1 MSGIMHEKVVVVTG
15 GGSGI
20 GAASAKILAAQGA
33 QVVIGYHR
41 NSEAAEA
48 VCAALPGVGHF
59 CISIIINDSGS
70 ISKAVSEISSR
81 TRRVDVLVNSAGST
95 MPIPASDLDALTDE
109 LFDEITQV
117 NLRSTF
123 SVIRAF
129 RPLLGQSN
137 NAAIVNI
144 GSLAGRTGVG
154 SNLAYSAAKAGLHTL
169 TMGLARVLSPKIRVF
184 TVSPGGVDTEFVKSR
199 DPAKMVHNATV
210 TPLKKVT
217 SPESVAETVLACAAL
232 LNSSTG
238 IEIIVDEGRHL
249 VGWPL

>member
-1 MSGIMHEKVVVVTG
+1 MHGLMQDKVVVVTG

-20 GAASAKILAAQGA
+20 GAASAKVLAEQGA

-41 NSEAAEA
+41 NVEGAEA
-48 VCAALPGVGHF
+48 VCASLAGGNHF
-59 CISIIINDSGS
+59 CVQLIINDAES
-70 ISKAVSEISSR
+70 ISKAVADISSR
-81 TRRVDVLVNSAGST
+81 VGHVDVLVNSAGST
-95 MPIPASDLDALTDE
+95 KPIAASDLDALTDDV
-109 LFDEITQV
+109 FDNITQI
-117 NLRSTF
+117 NLRSAF

-129 RPLLGQSN
+129 RPLLDQGSD
-137 NAAIVNI
+137 AAIINI

-154 SNLAYSAAKAGLHTL
+154 SNLAYSASKGGLHTL

-184 TVSPGGVDTEFVKSR
+184 TVSPGGVDTQFVKSR

-217 SPESVAETVLACAAL
+217 SPESVAESVLACAAL
-232 LNSSTG
+232 MNSSTG

-249 VGWPL
+249 IGWPL